1 MLPSPTQL
9 SNLLNMYMY
18 QDKVTIYRQIDTL
31 DEEGA
36 DDYKIV
42 AIYTDIPCKLSQDN
56 NSFLAQNTD
65 RHVEISTELKLFLAP
80 DYDIQANDILKVK
93 HCNQEFLLNAVKTFK
108 YKSHQELIAKRK
120 DEAK

>member
-1 MLPSPTQL
+1 MPVPAQL
-9 SNLLNMYMY
+9 NNLLNKYMY

-31 DEEGA
+31 DEDGA

-65 RHVEISTELKLFLAP
+65 RQVEISTELKLFLAP
-80 DYDIQANDILKVK
+80 DYDIHANDILKIQ
-93 HCNQEFLLNAVKTFK
+93 HCNQEFLLNAVKNFK

>member
-1 MLPSPTQL
+1 
-9 SNLLNMYMY
+9 MYMY

-31 DEEGA
+31 DEDGA